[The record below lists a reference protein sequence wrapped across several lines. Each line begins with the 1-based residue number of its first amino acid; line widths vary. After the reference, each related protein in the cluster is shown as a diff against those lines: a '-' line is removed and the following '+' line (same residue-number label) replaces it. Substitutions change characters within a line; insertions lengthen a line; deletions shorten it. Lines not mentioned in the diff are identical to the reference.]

1 LHIVFKIGI
10 GGGLDSYVRNLSILA
25 KQYAID
31 ISVVLNEP
39 PKDKFYNFPS
49 NINVWQLE
57 KGSDI
62 PYYAY
67 KIFELLGLPIHFGSK
82 LIRRE
87 DEYLFLKT
95 LRKIEEKKS
104 IDIVEVTEGVF
115 INKIIKYWKIIVRAH
130 GSRWS
135 FNNFC
140 GDSKELLDEYL
151 KIWQRKQHLNAF
163 ANFAISRHTR
173 DHLTSELQLPEDK
186 IKYIPY
192 PIDIKKFQQAAPKKI
207 NGICR
212 NGPIILSVG
221 RLEHRKGM
229 DVLVQS
235 MNIVWE
241 KIPNALLVLLGEP
254 VDFSINDLKKIVP
267 QNCRDLIIHPGFVN
281 YDEIPSYYKAVDLY
295 VSASQYETFG
305 YTILEAFSAGKPVI
319 STDRGALPELIKN
332 GYNGFTVPFGDSKR
346 LGDAIIKI
354 LKNDSLKNLFGEN
367 SFQIAKKYDVS
378 TFGHKLINS
387 YIELIHQAHPSSHQK
402 V

>member
-1 LHIVFKIGI
+1 
-10 GGGLDSYVRNLSILA
+10 
-25 KQYAID
+25 
-31 ISVVLNEP
+31 
-39 PKDKFYNFPS
+39 
-49 NINVWQLE
+49 
-57 KGSDI
+57 
-62 PYYAY
+62 
-67 KIFELLGLPIHFGSK
+67 
-82 LIRRE
+82 
-87 DEYLFLKT
+87 
-95 LRKIEEKKS
+95 
-104 IDIVEVTEGVF
+104 
-115 INKIIKYWKIIVRAH
+115 
-130 GSRWS
+130 
-135 FNNFC
+135 
-140 GDSKELLDEYL
+140 
-151 KIWQRKQHLNAF
+151 
-163 ANFAISRHTR
+163 
-173 DHLTSELQLPEDK
+173 
-186 IKYIPY
+186 
-192 PIDIKKFQQAAPKKI
+192 
-207 NGICR
+207 
-212 NGPIILSVG
+212 
-221 RLEHRKGM
+221 M

-281 YDEIPSYYKAVDLY
+281 YAEIPSYYKAVDLY

-387 YIELIHQAHPSSHQK
+387 YIELIHQAHPFSHQK